1 MVSFGMYLWDEFL
14 YVLIVIIIK
23 ELRGIWYFFLI
34 MKFDL
39 KKWCKSDIVNY
50 FLKDLND
57 R

>member
-1 MVSFGMYLWDEFL
+1 MVSLGMYLWDEFL

-39 KKWCKSDIVNY
+39 KKRCKSDIVNY

>member
-1 MVSFGMYLWDEFL
+1 MVSLGMYLWDEFL